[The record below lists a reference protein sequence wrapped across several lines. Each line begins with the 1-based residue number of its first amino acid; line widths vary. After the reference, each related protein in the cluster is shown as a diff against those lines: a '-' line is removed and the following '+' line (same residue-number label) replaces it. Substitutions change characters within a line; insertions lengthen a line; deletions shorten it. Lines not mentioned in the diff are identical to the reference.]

1 MNDKPNLSGVLHRD
15 TFVYYVGSVI
25 FAAGVALLS
34 IGAAIVMVG
43 RVHYGSDPGKILLS
57 ASFMS
62 AGVILILIG
71 INMIMRQTQYGYYI
85 VGLSAFMSFI
95 ALFVFI
101 YTYPQKWYYPLI
113 SYVVALYVSGFLVLL
128 GNAFANVVLWMIQG
142 KPESMIREKS
152 EMKIYTDEDV
162 ERDIEEATRKS
173 IEIASGDLEFKIGDD
188 AGKIKM
194 GKAFHKTRGDTTRV
208 KDDINEAKSL
218 MKAINPG
225 EKVKAGSAEIDTI
238 SIQLSQ
244 AMRQRTEEKGRFELI
259 KEDIERKVEKLVS
272 LVK

>member
-1 MNDKPNLSGVLHRD
+1 MNDNSNLSGVLQRG

-25 FAAGVALLS
+25 FAAGIALLS

-43 RVHYGSDPGKILLS
+43 RVHYGSSPEKIFIS
-57 ASFMS
+57 ATFMS

-85 VGLSAFMSFI
+85 VGLSACMSFI
-95 ALFVFI
+95 ALFVFT
-101 YTYPQKWYYPLI
+101 YTYPQEWYYPLI

-128 GNAFANVVLWMIQG
+128 GNAFANVVLWIIQG
-142 KPESMIREKS
+142 KPESIIREKG
-152 EMKIYTDEDV
+152 EMKVHTDEEI

-173 IEIASGDLEFKIGDD
+173 IEIASGELEFKIGADT
-188 AGKIKM
+188 GKIKV
-194 GKAFHKTRGDTTRV
+194 GEAFHKTRGDTTRV

-238 SIQLSQ
+238 SMQLSQ
-244 AMRQRTEEKGRFELI
+244 AMMQRTEEKGRFELI
-259 KEDIERKVEKLVS
+259 KQDIKRKFEKLVS